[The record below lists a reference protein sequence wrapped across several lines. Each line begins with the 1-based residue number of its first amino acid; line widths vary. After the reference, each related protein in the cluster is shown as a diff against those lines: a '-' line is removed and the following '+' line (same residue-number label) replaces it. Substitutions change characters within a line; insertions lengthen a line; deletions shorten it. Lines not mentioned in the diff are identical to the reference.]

1 MATFCFSDSRRQL
14 TKNRL
19 RLGIFRN
26 LKITALALFL
36 ALFALF
42 SAEESYSQ
50 TEKPPVLVTVIFAKE
65 TVVCAPDGY
74 ASNYENQDNRRQ
86 CNPLFYDKL
95 TELGITVA
103 HQLPPE
109 KIPLKELFRLV
120 DWYTEKCPLK
130 EPCKDPADRY
140 AIVLAFEFQMAGT
153 KGINVS
159 LKRQVP
165 PDIQSYFGE
174 DPNVGGYT
182 AKGILDQGGHWI
194 NHQRADLFLP
204 GYGVEW
210 ILTAGDYSWQLLTTQ

>member
-1 MATFCFSDSRRQL
+1 MAGLCFSGSQGQFIKKRVSFQ
-14 TKNRL
+14 
-19 RLGIFRN
+19 IFKGQ
-26 LKITALALFL
+26 KIMALALL
-36 ALFALF
+36 PALF
-42 SAEESYSQ
+42 SLLSTDECYSQ
-50 TEKPPVLVTVIFAKE
+50 SGKPPVLVTVIFAKE

-74 ASNYENQDNRRQ
+74 ASNYENQDKERQ
-86 CNPLFYDKL
+86 CNPLYYDKI

-120 DWYTEKCPLK
+120 DWYTEKCSLK

-140 AIVLAFEFQMAGT
+140 AIVLGFEFQMAGT

-165 PDIQSYFGE
+165 TDIQSYFGE